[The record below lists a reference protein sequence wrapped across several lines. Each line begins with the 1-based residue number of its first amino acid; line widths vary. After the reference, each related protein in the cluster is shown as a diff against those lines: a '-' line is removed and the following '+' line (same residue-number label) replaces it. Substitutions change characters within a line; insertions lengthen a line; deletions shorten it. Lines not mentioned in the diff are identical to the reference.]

1 MVLLAKH
8 DGFPARR
15 LEARV
20 DALRFYTDL
29 IEKILIALNVRAARG
44 TDLHESQP
52 LLVSG
57 IDLEKTLQGAEALE
71 DSLGVVNAIDTHA
84 EERRFGALHF
94 FQNDI
99 RKPPVDSLILHPVL
113 RTKDG
118 TRMRNVRERPQS
130 FIRKPLVVALVFFV
144 GEPHA
149 PQGITRMI
157 GRNTQMI
164 ANIHHFAVSVA

>member
-1 MVLLAKH
+1 MIIVFFFSSRRRHTRSYGDWSSDVCSSDLVWPGNVPEDRHSGVGPRVLDHSRKQ
-8 DGFPARR
+8 R
-15 LEARV
+15 EV
-20 DALRFYTDL
+20 IILR
-29 IEKILIALNVRAARG
+29 
-44 TDLHESQP
+44 
-52 LLVSG
+52 
-57 IDLEKTLQGAEALE
+57 
-71 DSLGVVNAIDTHA
+71 
-84 EERRFGALHF
+84 EEYRRFGALHF

-130 FIRKPLVVALVFFV
+130 FIRKTLVVALVFFV

>member
-57 IDLEKTLQGAEALE
+57 IGLEKTLQGAEALE

-84 EERRFGALHF
+84 EGRGRHAHWWAQRAARTADAAPPARRLC
-94 FQNDI
+94 
-99 RKPPVDSLILHPVL
+99 
-113 RTKDG
+113 T
-118 TRMRNVRERPQS
+118 
-130 FIRKPLVVALVFFV
+130 
-144 GEPHA
+144 
-149 PQGITRMI
+149 
-157 GRNTQMI
+157 
-164 ANIHHFAVSVA
+164 